1 MTLVA
6 FSGETAKLLKMAVL
20 AAFWRKELVA
30 GLDTAADC
38 AVIGLLTGCEEFAL
52 EALFSFIPAM
62 ECCFR

>member
-1 MTLVA
+1 
-6 FSGETAKLLKMAVL
+6 MAVL

-52 EALFSFIPAM
+52 EALFSFTPAM